1 MFEKHLWKSDIL
13 SKDAGHRPA
22 SLLKMSLFYCFFL
35 FKHFASKNQLPGFYI
50 SGTLVEN
57 GLEEVAYQSFV
68 LYLRMTLCHAFLA
81 AVKLR
86 QK

>member
-13 SKDAGHRPA
+13 SKDAGHRHVTLPQR
-22 SLLKMSLFYCFFL
+22 F

-57 GLEEVAYQSFV
+57 GLI
-68 LYLRMTLCHAFLA
+68 
-81 AVKLR
+81 
-86 QK
+86 